1 MHLRELPNITLAELA
16 ESVDLDYR
24 TWSGPLHNISPHLD
38 APEPFLG
45 LGSTEIR
52 LAKPGPGSA
61 VLAHFV
67 GIPIK
72 FYERLLP
79 DEQQFILDSRIQHA
93 DEENVTVGYREGD
106 DGVIEVLKENQQRVP
121 ASDIVRVAARAIDP
135 AAVVVDWWS
144 RPDSF
149 RLDVVVP
156 EGFDRGIGGDHQV
169 GDITRGGVRLGQDRK
184 NNLAPWVQPYLYRLV
199 CTNGMEVPD
208 TGLRVDARN
217 NDVPTLLRLLEG
229 EVVRAF
235 RRVESDIAHF
245 YDLRTREL
253 PADMSGH
260 MRRIARENGLPA
272 RTALNLQGLLPSLT
286 EDGVVPTEFDLVNLL
301 TNQANDP
308 ALINRD
314 GPRRQLQTIG
324 GTLVNDHA
332 VRCNSCQQ
340 RLN

>member
-1 MHLRELPNITLAELA
+1 MHLRELPNITLEELA
-16 ESVDLDYR
+16 QTVDLDYR
-24 TWSGPLHNISPHLD
+24 TWSGPLHNVSPHLQER
-38 APEPFLG
+38 EPFLA
-45 LGSTEIR
+45 LGNREIR
-52 LAKPGPGSA
+52 LSKPSTGTA

-72 FYERLLP
+72 FYERLQP

-93 DEENVTVGYREGD
+93 DEENITVGYREGD

-121 ASDIVRVAARAIDP
+121 ASEIVQVASRAIDP
-135 AAVVVDWWS
+135 QATVVDYWS

-156 EGFDRGIGGDHQV
+156 EGFDRGVGGDPQV

-208 TGLRVDARN
+208 AGLRVDARN

-235 RRVESDIAHF
+235 RRVEHDIEAF
-245 YDLRTREL
+245 YDLRSRPL

-260 MRRIARENGLPA
+260 MRRIAQENGLPA
-272 RTALNLQGLLPSLT
+272 RRALQLQGMLPSIT
-286 EDGVVPTEFDLVNLL
+286 EDGAPTEFDLVNLL

-308 ALINRD
+308 SLLSQE

-324 GTLVNDHA
+324 GRLVNDHS
-332 VRCNSCQQ
+332 VRCTACQQ
-340 RLN
+340 RLT